1 MIFPK
6 RHQQWV
12 SDQISS
18 SQEYEKKKY
27 SLKHRGLILLYL
39 QRACRDFD
47 GSLDPMT
54 RIKQVKQTEWN
65 DIRGWGKKETW
76 SNHQTCMSAEK
87 FVTANWR
94 VSTDQQKSSLIQKW
108 QLSEDKWTSLPIIW
122 LFPSTRAE
130 CKASNF
136 LLQTINE
143 KNKLRKHH
151 EGK

>member
-108 QLSEDKWTSLPIIW
+108 QLSEDKW
-122 LFPSTRAE
+122 
-130 CKASNF
+130 
-136 LLQTINE
+136 
-143 KNKLRKHH
+143 
-151 EGK
+151 